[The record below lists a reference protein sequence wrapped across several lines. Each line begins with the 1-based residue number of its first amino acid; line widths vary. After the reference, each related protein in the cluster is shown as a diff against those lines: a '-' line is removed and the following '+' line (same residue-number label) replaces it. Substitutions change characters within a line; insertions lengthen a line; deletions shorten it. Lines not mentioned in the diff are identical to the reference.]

1 MSFDNKAFLK
11 QLTQRPGVYQMMDTD
26 AKVLYVGKAKNL
38 RKRVSSYFRPA
49 ESLAPKTR
57 MMVGRIEGVD
67 VTVTETE
74 AEALILEQNLI
85 KQNRPPF
92 NILMRDDKSYPY
104 VFISDRDEYPRLS
117 FYRGMK
123 NKKGCY
129 FGPFPSVHAV
139 RETLSFLQ
147 KTFKVRQCDDSFYRN
162 RSRPCLQYQIKRCSG
177 PCVGLISP
185 ETYRQDV
192 EHTRMYLEGTNE
204 TLLQELEKQMEEAS
218 ETLEFEKAGD
228 YRDQIIA
235 LRKVQTQQVIEV
247 GNSNVDVVAASLSG
261 EQCCVHLLYIRHG
274 RILGSR
280 SFYPKVPLA
289 TDESSLLADFL
300 PLLYLRGRGARDIPA
315 EIVLAEDFE
324 GAEVLSQVL
333 SEQCHKQVKI
343 KTSVRSNRTK
353 WMELAQRTAQQNLEG
368 RIASKATFSKHF
380 DALQELLGLTETPQR
395 MECFDISHSS
405 GEATVASCV
414 VFDTSG
420 PAKSDYRK
428 FNIDGITPGDDYAA
442 MEQALRR
449 RYTRLQQGEGKLPD
463 ILIMDGGKG
472 QMSTAQAVLDELNV
486 VGVTLLGIA
495 KGSTRKPGLESLY
508 LAQTGGN
515 KELMVSQGVLHL
527 IQQIRD
533 EAHRFAITGHK
544 QRRDKKRRTSTLEG
558 IGGIGPKRRRELL
571 HFFGGLKEV
580 QLASVSDLSR
590 VPGISKKLAE
600 TIYGELHND

>member
-1 MSFDNKAFLK
+1 MSFDHIAFLK
-11 QLTQRPGVYQMMDTD
+11 QLTQRPGVYQMMD
-26 AKVLYVGKAKNL
+26 AEGQVLYVGKAKNL
-38 RKRVSSYFRPA
+38 RKRVASYFRSA
-49 ESLAPKTR
+49 DSLAPKTR
-57 MMVGRIEGVD
+57 ILVSRIEGVD

-104 VFISDRDEYPRLS
+104 VFISYRDEYPRLS

-123 NKKGCY
+123 NKKGHY

-147 KTFKVRQCDDSFYRN
+147 KIFKVRQCDDTFYRN
-162 RSRPCLQYQIKRCSG
+162 RSRPCLQYQIKRCTG
-177 PCVGLISP
+177 PCVGLITP
-185 ETYRQDV
+185 EQYRQDV

-204 TLLQELEKQMEEAS
+204 TLMQELEQQMEEAS
-218 ETLEFEKAGD
+218 KQLKFEKASE

-289 TDESSLLADFL
+289 TDESSLLAGFL
-300 PLLYLRGRGARDIPA
+300 PQLYLRGRGARDIPA
-315 EIVLAEDFE
+315 EIILAQDFE
-324 GAEVLSQVL
+324 GAEILSQVL
-333 SEQCHKQVKI
+333 TEQSHKQVKI
-343 KTSVRSNRTK
+343 KTSVRTNRTK

-368 RIASKATFSKHF
+368 RIASGATFSKHF
-380 DALQELLGLTETPQR
+380 DALQELLELVEVPQR

-414 VFDTSG
+414 VFDRSG
-420 PAKSDYRK
+420 PVKSDYRK
-428 FNIDGITPGDDYAA
+428 FNIDGITAGDDYAA
-442 MEQALRR
+442 MDQALRR
-449 RYTRLQQGEGKLPD
+449 RYIRLQQGEGKLPD

-486 VGVTLLGIA
+486 VGVTLVGIA

-508 LAQTGGN
+508 VAQSEGK
-515 KELMVSQGVLHL
+515 KELLASQGVLHL

-544 QRRDKKRRTSTLEG
+544 QRRDKKRRTSSLED
-558 IGGIGPKRRRELL
+558 ISGIGPKRRREILR
-571 HFFGGLKEV
+571 FFGGLKEV
-580 QLASVSDLSR
+580 QQASVADLSR
-590 VPGISKKLAE
+590 VPGVSKKLAE
-600 TIYGELHND
+600 AIYSSLHND